1 MSMSDT
7 KELWHFFYEEAIDMG
22 MSPDDAKVWA
32 YDKMDYQVETLEKIY
47 E

>member
-1 MSMSDT
+1 MSEV
-7 KELWHFFYEEAIDMG
+7 KELLLFFYEEAKDMG
-22 MSPDDAKVWA
+22 MSDEDAKAWA